1 MGQRLTTLAS
11 EDPAFRLAGLLEKK
25 RHPLIGVQSHGVAVS
40 DDPRKTLKQ
49 CDVAL
54 DFSEPQAALT
64 HLRLLAGSSFHRR
77 GRAVVGTTGFTS
89 SQRGAISRL
98 SRRMAILLSPNMST
112 GMNLLFRLC
121 EEASRILSGYDVEIV
136 EAHHRGK
143 KDSPSGSALAL
154 VEAVRRPRSV
164 SNGVL
169 FGRRGMSSGRT
180 SGEIGV
186 HSVRGGDIAGDH
198 TVLFAGPG
206 ERLELAHKATS
217 RDAFA
222 LGALRAARWIYGKR
236 PGLYSM
242 KDVLA

>member
-11 EDPAFRLAGLLEKK
+11 EDPALRLAGLLEKK
-25 RHPLIGVQSHGVAVS
+25 GHPLAGIQSHGVVVS
-40 DDPRKTLKQ
+40 DDPGKTLRL

-54 DFSEPQAALT
+54 DFSEPKAALA
-64 HLRLLAGSSFHRR
+64 HLTLLASFHK
-77 GRAVVGTTGFTS
+77 RAVVGTTGFTS
-89 SQRGAISRL
+89 SQRGIISRL
-98 SRRMAILLSPNMST
+98 SRRMAILLSPNMSA

-143 KDSPSGSALAL
+143 KDSPSGSALAI
-154 VEAVRRPRSV
+154 VESVRRAHPAGSA
-164 SNGVL
+164 VL
-169 FGRRGMSSGRT
+169 FGRRGMSPGRS

-186 HSVRGGDIAGDH
+186 HSIRGGDIAGDH